1 MAFNG
6 QGLGMLNVLQYM
18 GQSCSIKN
26 LLLKVLLWLSWLR
39 IWWLWFTAVAWVP
52 SLAWKPLHAAG
63 TAKKKKKKEKKKK
76 KSSQNICKN
85 VLPKCPAE
93 KFCAL
98 QF

>member
-39 IWWLWFTAVAWVP
+39 IWWLWFTAVAWVQSVP
-52 SLAWKPLHAAG
+52 GPG
-63 TAKKKKKKEKKKK
+63 TSACLGH
-76 KSSQNICKN
+76 SQEIKIKN
-85 VLPKCPAE
+85 KIITVYTDL
-93 KFCAL
+93 
-98 QF
+98 